1 MNWLLARQIRPFM
14 KLAAFA
20 SLLLNLALLAP
31 ALYMLQVFDRVFGSG
46 SIETLVMLGIPVLV
60 MLVLGYHMDAARG
73 RILAAAGRRVESCI
87 APEAL
92 ATQLQ
97 GRAAGTRIGAGAA
110 GASLDDDA
118 LRDVAQLRRLLAGP
132 GVVAL
137 FDAPWVPIYLLL
149 IAIMHPLLGGIAALG
164 ALALLGLGMLT
175 EYATRR
181 RTESAMLA
189 TRDSQRQADAL
200 LRNAESVVAMGMTG
214 AAIADWQGRCEL
226 QYQAQEGLAGCT
238 ARFGALARML
248 RQLLQVLAL
257 AFGAWLV
264 IGREASP
271 GIMIAA
277 TILLGRALQPVEL
290 LISGWKAMIE
300 ARAAWRR
307 LAARQLRGRQPRLA
321 LPALP
326 ALKGGRLEIE
336 RLTYSFSAQ
345 RAPLLRGVCL
355 TVFPGE
361 SLGLIGPS
369 ASGKTTLLRLLL
381 GIRTG
386 QSGTVRLDGADIA
399 RWDRDSLGRVIGYLP
414 QDVELFAGS
423 VSANIARLQK
433 PDPQAVIRAAQLA
446 QAHDLISSLPEGYD
460 TEIGEGGC
468 LLSGGQ
474 RQRIALAR
482 ALYGDPR
489 LLVLDEPN
497 ANLDD
502 DGDVALA
509 GALVQLKARGVTV
522 VIVSHRRS
530 LISKLDRIAVLRN
543 GKIEAFGPSSLM
555 LARLAE
561 PRPGGSAKESPRIVA
576 FPSTEPL
583 PVTA

>member
-1 MNWLLARQIRPFM
+1 MNWLLARQIRPFI

-20 SLLLNLALLAP
+20 SLLLNLAMLAP
-31 ALYMLQVFDRVFGSG
+31 ALYMLQVFDRVFASG

-73 RILAAAGRRVESCI
+73 RLLAAAGRRVESCL

-92 ATQLQ
+92 ATQLDQ
-97 GRAAGTRIGAGAA
+97 AAA
-110 GASLDDDA
+110 GARRDQES

-132 GVVAL
+132 GIVAL
-137 FDAPWVPIYLLL
+137 FDAPWVPLYLL
-149 IAIMHPLLGGIAALG
+149 IITFMHPLLGGIATLGAAVLFALG
-164 ALALLGLGMLT
+164 LFT

-181 RTESAMLA
+181 RTERAMGA
-189 TRDSQRQADAL
+189 TQAAQRRADML
-200 LRNAESVVAMGMTG
+200 MRNAESVIAMGMTTAAVRSWRQHCDESHRAQEDLSARAARLG
-214 AAIADWQGRCEL
+214 AIA
-226 QYQAQEGLAGCT
+226 
-238 ARFGALARML
+238 RMA

-307 LAARQLRGRQPRLA
+307 LEAGSLRTRQPRLA
-321 LPALP
+321 LPAP
-326 ALKGGRLEIE
+326 KGRLEVE
-336 RLTYSFSAQ
+336 HLGYAFAPNKP
-345 RAPLLRGVCL
+345 PLLRGVNL
-355 TVFPGE
+355 TVFAGE
-361 SLGLIGPS
+361 SLGIMGPS

-381 GIRTG
+381 GLRTA

-399 RWDRDSLGRVIGYLP
+399 RWDRESLGRAIGYLP
-414 QDVELFAGS
+414 QDVELFGGTIGE
-423 VSANIARLQK
+423 NIARLQT
-433 PDPQAVIRAAQLA
+433 PDPEAVIRAAKLA
-446 QAHDLISSLPEGYD
+446 QAHELILQLPDGYD

-502 DGDVALA
+502 EGDAALA
-509 GALVQLKARGVTV
+509 AALAEIKTRGVTV
-522 VIVSHRRS
+522 IVVSHRRG
-530 LISKLDRIAVLRN
+530 LIAKLDRIAVLRN

-555 LARLAE
+555 LGRV
-561 PRPGGSAKESPRIVA
+561 VA
-576 FPSTEPL
+576 FPPADARQ
-583 PVTA
+583 VTA